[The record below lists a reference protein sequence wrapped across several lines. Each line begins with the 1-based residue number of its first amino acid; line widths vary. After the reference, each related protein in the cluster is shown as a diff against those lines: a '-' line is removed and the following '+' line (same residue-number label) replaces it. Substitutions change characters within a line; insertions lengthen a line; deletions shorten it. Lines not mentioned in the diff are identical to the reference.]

1 MDRRIVRRFLLLH
14 WRNAM
19 RESYELAGARR
30 ERVGKGAARA
40 LRREAKLPAVIYGDK
55 KDPIP
60 VALPYKEVNLLIQGG
75 AFMTTV
81 GTINVD
87 GDKHQVIAKDFELDP
102 VRDFPMHVDFLRVSK
117 GATLTVNIPVH
128 FLNEE
133 TSPGLKAGGVL
144 NVVRHEVELNCPANA
159 IPESLELDL
168 GAAELGDTL
177 GISAISLPDGAEPT
191 ITDRDFV
198 IATIASPAALKS
210 EEDEAD
216 EGEEDVSVEVPA
228 SNQKD
233 DEE

>member
-1 MDRRIVRRFLLLH
+1 
-14 WRNAM
+14 M

-60 VALPYKEVNLLIQGG
+60 VALPLKEVDQLLHGG
-75 AFMTTV
+75 GFMTTV
-81 GTINVD
+81 GTIDLD
-87 GDKHQVIAKDFELDP
+87 GEKHQVIAKDFHLDP
-102 VRDFPMHVDFLRVSK
+102 VRDFLMHVDFLRVSK
-117 GATLTVNIPVH
+117 GAVLTVMVPVH

-133 TSPGLKAGGVL
+133 TSPGLKMGGVL

-159 IPESLELDL
+159 IPEFLELDL

-177 GISAISLPDGAEPT
+177 NISSIELPKGAEPT

-198 IATIASPAALKS
+198 IATIASPAGLKS
-210 EEDEAD
+210 D
-216 EGEEDVSVEVPA
+216 S
-228 SNQKD
+228 
-233 DEE
+233 DEEEEAETETETEEASE